1 MEDNPLVLNIL
12 VNMSEI
18 FALIYDVTFKQGNNT
33 DGFCEFGIGTFDMKQ
48 GYGLHKKL
56 CNVSGKKRPEQCN
69 VPLHTCKQLFMIS
82 LLLSFVQFIFM
93 TS

>member
-1 MEDNPLVLNIL
+1 MEDNPLVLNSL

-33 DGFCEFGIGTFDMKQ
+33 DGFCEFGIGNFDMKQ

-56 CNVSGKKRPEQCN
+56 CNVSKDLRN
-69 VPLHTCKQLFMIS
+69 AIIILMYHYIRVNNYS
-82 LLLSFVQFIFM
+82 
-93 TS
+93 